1 MKKLILGFLLIFGI
15 SSTLFA
21 EIDFI
26 ALVTN
31 GEFNEQS
38 AGVKVLNDEEMSQVV
53 GGATLDRGDGYA
65 TGLYNY
71 GSVNNGGTRVSYTI
85 YYKLYEDVRNELLPL
100 NVDNGSGQYI
110 PVISA
115 TLNHLSNQVSISIIG
130 MNQYNPV
137 YTRSADRYYT
147 NKILE
152 KDGQKLYNQANS
164 IIRSYSAN
172 FWNLNRDK
180 YRY

>member
-1 MKKLILGFLLIFGI
+1 
-15 SSTLFA
+15 
-21 EIDFI
+21 
-26 ALVTN
+26 
-31 GEFNEQS
+31 
-38 AGVKVLNDEEMSQVV
+38 
-53 GGATLDRGDGYA
+53 
-65 TGLYNY
+65 
-71 GSVNNGGTRVSYTI
+71 
-85 YYKLYEDVRNELLPL
+85 
-100 NVDNGSGQYI
+100 
-110 PVISA
+110 
-115 TLNHLSNQVSISIIG
+115 

-137 YTRSADRYYT
+137 YTRSADRYYA